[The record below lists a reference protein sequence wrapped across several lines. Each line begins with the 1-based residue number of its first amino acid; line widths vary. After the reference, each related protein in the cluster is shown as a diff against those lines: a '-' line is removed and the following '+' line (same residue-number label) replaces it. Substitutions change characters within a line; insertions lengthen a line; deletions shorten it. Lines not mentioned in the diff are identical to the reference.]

1 MNKKMLA
8 AAALSGLMMG
18 ALTSTAMADD
28 ATATDPVKAEKNK
41 CKGHEKDKCKGLEK
55 ANGKDKCKGA
65 AKADA
70 KNKCKG
76 ADKEKKVGDAC
87 SGKDGCNGK

>member
-1 MNKKMLA
+1 MNKKLLA
-8 AAALSGLMMG
+8 VAALSGLMVG
-18 ALTSTAMADD
+18 ASASKALAED
-28 ATATDPVKAEKNK
+28 TATEPAKAEKNK
-41 CKGHEKDKCKGLEK
+41 CKGHEKDKCKAAADK
-55 ANGKDKCKGA
+55 HKCKGA

-76 ADKEKKVGDAC
+76 HEKDKKSADAC